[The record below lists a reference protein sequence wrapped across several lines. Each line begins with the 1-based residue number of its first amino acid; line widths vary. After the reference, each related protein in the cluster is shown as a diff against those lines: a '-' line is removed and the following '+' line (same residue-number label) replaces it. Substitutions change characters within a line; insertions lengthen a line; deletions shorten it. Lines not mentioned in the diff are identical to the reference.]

1 VHFGVIGTADIATE
15 DVIPAIGRSDHE
27 VTAIASRD
35 GDRARAV
42 ADALEIDRSYGSY
55 DALLA
60 DGDVEAVY
68 NPLPNGLHAEWTRRA
83 ADEGLHVLCEK
94 PLAVSATEAAETFDY
109 CETRGV
115 TLMEAFMY
123 RFHPRTER
131 AREVARDVLGELRSG
146 EASFTFN
153 LRGPEAGADIRMSPD
168 LGGGSLLDVGCY
180 AVDALRGILGEP
192 TRAYAEVSDSR
203 GAGVDTSVSGV
214 LAFPG
219 GVHARIGCGFDTP
232 RRQVYRVEAADGWL
246 AVRNAFNAGVDE
258 PMAIEYERDGE
269 RVTETERGDHYRRQV
284 EAFADAAAAG
294 RTPPRDRSET
304 VATARVLDALAASG
318 ERGRPVAVGDRG
330 TDGAT

>member
-1 VHFGVIGTADIATE
+1 LASSTADIATA
-15 DVIPAIGRSDHE
+15 DVIPAIRRSDHE

-35 GDRARAV
+35 GDRARSV
-42 ADALEIDRSYGSY
+42 AGALGIDRAY
-55 DALLA
+55 DGYEPLLA
-60 DGDVEAVY
+60 DGDLKAVY
-68 NPLPNGLHAEWTRRA
+68 SPLPNGLHAEWTRRA

-94 PLAVSATEAAETFDY
+94 PLAVDATEAAETFDY
-109 CETRGV
+109 CEARGV
-115 TLMEAFMY
+115 VLMEAFMY

-131 AREVARDVLGELRSG
+131 AREVAVDVLGDLRSG
-146 EASFTFN
+146 SASFTFN
-153 LRGPEAGADIRMSPD
+153 LRGPAAGSDIRLSPD

-180 AVDALRGILGEP
+180 AVDALRGLFGDP
-192 TRAYAEVSDSR
+192 VRAYAEVTDGR

-214 LAFPG
+214 LAFPD

-232 RRQVYRVEAADGWL
+232 RRQVYRVEADDGWL
-246 AVRNAFNAGVDE
+246 AVRDAFNAGVGA

-304 VATARVLDALAASG
+304 VATARVLDALAGSG
-318 ERGRPVAVGDRG
+318 EQGRPVAVEGVRDPHADER
-330 TDGAT
+330 A